1 MSNYSEKEA
10 LRWEQLQQLQKEGK
24 IKHLRRQSKYTV
36 TPIQIEFVD
45 DKVKTVETPCEY
57 IADFSYID
65 AKGKLHL
72 EDIKEYEGAAY
83 EVFEVKRKVLRW
95 IHKIIIEQI

>member
-1 MSNYSEKEA
+1 MSNYAEKEA
-10 LRWEQLQQLQKEGK
+10 LRWAELQKLQDEGK
-24 IKHLRRQSKYTV
+24 IHHLRKQSKYTV

-45 DKVKTVETPCEY
+45 DKAKTVETPCEY

-65 AKGKLHL
+65 AKGNLHL

-83 EVFEVKRKVLRW
+83 EAFEVKRKVLRYFF
-95 IHKIIIEQI
+95 KMVIEQV

>member
-24 IKHLRRQSKYTV
+24 IHHLRKQSKYTV
-36 TPIQIEFVD
+36 TPIQTEFID
-45 DKVKTVETPCEY
+45 NKVKTVETPCEY
-57 IADFSYID
+57 VADFSYID
-65 AKGKLHL
+65 SKGQLHL

-83 EVFEVKRKVLRW
+83 EAFEVKRKVLRYFF
-95 IHKIIIEQI
+95 KIIIEQV